1 MMFETELF
9 YKLIKFGV
17 VGFSGMLVDFG
28 FTWLLKEKLKT
39 NKYLANSTG
48 FVLAAT
54 SNYFFNRIWTFE
66 SKNSH
71 IATEYF
77 SFFGISLAGL
87 LINNLIIYFL
97 NEKMK
102 LNFYISKLIAIGVV
116 TLWNFFMNYIY
127 TFK

>member
-1 MMFETELF
+1 MFETELF